1 MSDKDDDTG
10 DTDAAVLYL
19 QDYEEPTHLIGD
31 EDVDEQLV
39 KLHERVRKAFED
51 QKERTDSIADYW
63 DVYNCKLNEHQFYDG
78 DSKVF
83 VPLVNAAVQA
93 RKTRFVNQIFPQSKR
108 HVEAVTTDG
117 TIPDSLL
124 SLAEHYI
131 SSTRLRTE
139 IMPALCVNGDVE
151 GSYHLGLSWREF
163 KRTIKRR
170 VRFPIDPATGATK
183 PQGKDEAI
191 LVEEIVDGR
200 PEVEVIHDCDIV
212 IFPASA
218 DSIEDALERGGGVAV
233 IRRYSKAEVE
243 RLKDEGVFD
252 DTAAE
257 DLLASLDDVKRKVPH
272 KNIKKKLVES
282 VGQKLSNKGLEV
294 YEVWTKLK
302 VKDEDKDERP
312 KAKKGKSKEAT
323 RRLCQSFIMSDGVAL
338 GCRES
343 IYWNNKVPILSCP
356 VVKTAGVFK
365 GDSRV
370 KFCADMQYK
379 ANDCIN
385 IAMDSA
391 MYSLMP
397 IVMTDPERNPRV
409 ASMIMSMAAIWECD
423 PKSTQIIQFP
433 DLWEKGFALAG
444 QAREAIL
451 QILSVT
457 PAAITQGAAK
467 KKPTQADIANEQMVD
482 VLTTADAVTVLEEG
496 ILTPV
501 LQWFIDLDYQF
512 RDRELTVK
520 KYGPLGVEAQMEEIE
535 PLQMNERVEFRWLGV
550 EAARNAQQ
558 VQQQIAAMN
567 ILRGVPP
574 QFYAGYELSLQ
585 PAIAQLIESTF
596 GPRLSRQIFKP
607 SQFAQSLPPAQE
619 NLMITDGFQVHISPA
634 DNDQEHL
641 MAHMEYMKTG
651 GPLVDPHQLLK
662 MHVQGHMQAL
672 QQKQMAAA
680 PGAQPGQKGQPGAPG
695 GAGGGMPGQPKAGA
709 MPMRSPTGGQNP
721 PGALPADQMNPA
733 GRAGRMQ
740 RGNNA

>member
-1 MSDKDDDTG
+1 MPDR
-10 DTDAAVLYL
+10 APIYL
-19 QDYEEPTHLIGD
+19 QDYQEPEHLLGD
-31 EDVDEQLV
+31 GDIDEQLV
-39 KLHERVRKAFED
+39 KLHTRVSKAFED
-51 QKERTDSIADYW
+51 QRERVDNIADYW
-63 DVYNCKLNEHQFYDG
+63 DIYNCQLNQHQFYAG
-78 DSKVF
+78 DSKVYT
-83 VPLVNAAVQA
+83 PLVNAAVQA

-108 HVEAVTTDG
+108 HVEAITTDG
-117 TIPDSLL
+117 TVPDSIL

-139 IMPALCVNGDVE
+139 VMPALCVNGDVE
-151 GSYHLGLSWREF
+151 GSYHLALSWRTF

-170 VRFPIDPATGATK
+170 VRFPIDTSTGAAN
-183 PQGKDEAI
+183 PEGKDEAI
-191 LVEEIVDGR
+191 LIEEVVDGK
-200 PEVEVIHDCDIV
+200 PEVEVLHDCDLV

-218 DSIEDALERGGGVAV
+218 DSIEDALERGGGVAI
-233 IRRYSKAEVE
+233 IRRYSKSEIE
-243 RLKDEGVFD
+243 RLKDEGTFD
-252 DTAAE
+252 KDAAS
-257 DLLASLDDVKRKVPH
+257 DLVKSLDDVQQKISQ
-272 KNIKKKLVES
+272 KNIKKKLVEG
-282 VGQKLSNKGLEV
+282 VGQKLGKGEPLEV

-302 VKDEDKDERP
+302 IKDESPTPTSARRGKKQDTKKP
-312 KAKKGKSKEAT
+312 KTVRK
-323 RRLCQSFIMSDGVAL
+323 LCQTFIKADGVPL
-338 GCRES
+338 GCRET
-343 IYWNNKVPILSCP
+343 IYWNSKVPILSCP

-370 KFCADMQYK
+370 RFCADMQYK

-397 IVMTDPERNPRV
+397 IVMTDPEQNPRV
-409 ASMIMSMAAIWECD
+409 ASMIMSMAAIWECN
-423 PKSTQIIQFP
+423 PNTTKIIQFP

-482 VLTTADAVTVLEEG
+482 ILTTADAVTVLEEG
-496 ILTPV
+496 ILSP
-501 LQWFIDLDYQF
+501 LIQWFIDLDYQF

-520 KYGPLGVEAQMEEIE
+520 KYGPLGVEAKMEEIE
-535 PLQMNERVEFRWLGV
+535 PLQMGERVEFRWLGV

-567 ILRGVPP
+567 ILRGIPE
-574 QFYAGYELSLQ
+574 QFYPGYTLSLQ

-607 SQFAQSLPPAQE
+607 SQLMQSLPTEQE
-619 NLMITDGFQVHISPA
+619 NVMLMDGFQVHVSPL

-641 MAHMEYMKTG
+641 QGHIEFMKTG
-651 GPLVDPHQLLK
+651 GPLADAHQMLRA
-662 MHVQGHMQAL
+662 HIQEHMMSL
-672 QQKQMAAA
+672 QKKQMAAT
-680 PGAQPGQKGQPGAPG
+680 PGGQPGTPG
-695 GAGGGMPGQPKAGA
+695 GAGKGVPGQPGQPRQGA

-733 GRAGRMQ
+733 GRAARMQ